1 MWVWEA
7 KTSPKFPGG
16 FSATSHM
23 ALVLPPE
30 TVAFDDMHPNGQ
42 VGIAML
48 ELNGLIYGISI
59 KNDSNV
65 YGISISFNQL
75 IVNVVN
81 PRP

>member
-1 MWVWEA
+1 VWVWEA

-16 FSATSHM
+16 FSATSHI

-48 ELNGLIYGISI
+48 ELNCHIYMG
-59 KNDSNV
+59 
-65 YGISISFNQL
+65 YPL
-75 IVNVVN
+75 RMIVMYMGY
-81 PRP
+81 PYLLTS